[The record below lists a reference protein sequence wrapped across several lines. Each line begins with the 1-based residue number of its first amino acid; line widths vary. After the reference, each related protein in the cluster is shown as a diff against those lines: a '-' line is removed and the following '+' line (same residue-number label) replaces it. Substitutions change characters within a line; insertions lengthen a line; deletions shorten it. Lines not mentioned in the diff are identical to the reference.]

1 MESVEAERGR
11 RVQPERPLTGPRV
24 PVAVRRKRCRKL
36 ARSAAAGVLASALA
50 AGCSASSNPAS
61 KLSAPL
67 TSASA
72 SATTT
77 TTTAVSRS
85 AEPYSWQPDQGQAIA
100 LGGGSTSSLS
110 AVVAPDAN
118 GVWLIAGT
126 QLSGGGTAEAT
137 VWTSPNA
144 TTWSRT
150 VLPSTTGDGPDG
162 STAADGATNW
172 GDREVVVGSAGSGST
187 MRAAVWVSQ
196 DRGQRFVLVPDSTA
210 FDAPATGAGDGQSG
224 AVMDTVTAGALG
236 LFAAGTINGQASVW
250 YSTDGQLWQLLSG
263 ADSAIDQEP
272 GAVVND
278 IVSTAAGVFAGGSY
292 TDGNRLVA
300 ALWYSSDG
308 IHWAAVHGPVNVS
321 SVGGDH
327 MITSLLGIGATGTSV
342 PGAPTPSGLLA
353 VGGVRVGSDW
363 QPASWISPN
372 GLSWSQ
378 ASESFPLDAEPPNSP
393 GAVAY
398 EVGGSPDHLFA
409 VGGSPRRQRLWQSSD
424 GLAWSEVPLPPPAT
438 SDQSWHIGLVA
449 ATGQVAVLADNLPGQ
464 PYVLVHRNGAWYQ
477 PSADGIFGQ
486 PQPTAV
492 PTSLVDDDG
501 TLVMSVE
508 LYDPGQR
515 LGYGTSSV
523 AVLTSSSGTSW
534 RTVTRDAFGEST
546 VNQLLPVPSGLL
558 AVGSAPLMEP
568 NESRAGHWTG
578 AFASLSLNGGA
589 TWPTEPIS
597 PANLGAPEARA
608 LPERGMS
615 RLAMTRTPGRAHRR
629 TPGRAWAHRRMPGR
643 AWLRALTWSQGQ
655 HRSSGRW
662 LPRLLGG
669 LGTATTSS
677 ARRAPSRRVVQPRR
691 DRLGSPPTAGHQSPA
706 RHRAASCHVLDRE
719 QRGRGRVGNLDQ
731 PWQPARGVGEL

>member
-11 RVQPERPLTGPRV
+11 RVQPERPLTRPRV
-24 PVAVRRKRCRKL
+24 PVAVRRMRCRRL
-36 ARSAAAGVLASALA
+36 ARSTAAGVLASALA
-50 AGCSASSNPAS
+50 AGCSGTSNPAP
-61 KLSAPL
+61 KLSAPS

-72 SATTT
+72 SATSS
-77 TTTAVSRS
+77 TTAVSGS
-85 AEPYSWQPDQGQAIA
+85 VEPYSWQRDQGQPIA

-110 AVVAPDAN
+110 ALVAPDAG

-126 QLSGGGTAEAT
+126 QLSATGSAEAT

-150 VLPSTTGDGPDG
+150 VLPSPTGNGPDG

-172 GDREVVVGSAGSGST
+172 GDREVVVGSAGNGST
-187 MRAAVWVSQ
+187 MRATIWVSQ

-236 LFAAGTINGQASVW
+236 LFAAGTINGEASMW
-250 YSTDGQLWQLLSG
+250 YSTDGQRWQLLSG
-263 ADSAIDQEP
+263 ADSVIDQEP

-308 IHWAAVHGPVNVS
+308 IHWTAVHSPVNAS

-327 MITSLLGIGATGTSV
+327 IITSLLGIGATGTSV

-393 GAVAY
+393 GAIAY
-398 EVGGSPDHLFA
+398 QVGGSPGHLFA

-424 GLAWSEVPLPPPAT
+424 GLAWTEVPLPPPAT

-449 ATGQVAVLADNLPGQ
+449 ATSQVAVLADNLPGQ
-464 PYVLVHRNGAWYQ
+464 PYVLVHSNGAWNQ

-523 AVLTSSSGTSW
+523 AVLTSSNGTSW
-534 RTVTRDAFGEST
+534 RTVTRDAFDDST
-546 VNQLLPVPSGLL
+546 VNQLLPVPAGLL
-558 AVGSAPLMEP
+558 AVGSAPLTGP
-568 NESRAGHWTG
+568 NEGRTGSWTG

-589 TWPTEPIS
+589 T
-597 PANLGAPEARA
+597 L
-608 LPERGMS
+608 
-615 RLAMTRTPGRAHRR
+615 AHRADK
-629 TPGRAWAHRRMPGR
+629 PGQSWGGR
-643 AWLRALTWSQGQ
+643 Q
-655 HRSSGRW
+655 
-662 LPRLLGG
+662 
-669 LGTATTSS
+669 
-677 ARRAPSRRVVQPRR
+677 R
-691 DRLGSPPTAGHQSPA
+691 DRSRGGGC
-706 RHRAASCHVLDRE
+706 R
-719 QRGRGRVGNLDQ
+719 RGR
-731 PWQPARGVGEL
+731 